1 MSQAETGPQALTF
14 STLMPVNGSAD
25 RPAFYGGVNQPRR
38 SNMQT
43 PVEIDFQGIHA
54 NEQLRSCVTRN
65 ISTLEQRFG
74 RITACRV
81 VIRGP
86 SERHRKGGPFEV
98 SIRLSLPQGR
108 EVDIGRS
115 EGRVKEADTDNR
127 LLDPVVAVNDAFKRA
142 RRRLQDHARRM
153 QGQVKNHEAL
163 PIATVSR
170 YNDATGYGFLETQDG
185 REVYFHRNSVLDGG
199 VRYVAPG
206 TRVTFFEEMG
216 DNGPQASTVKV
227 LGKHAMR

>member
-1 MSQAETGPQALTF
+1 
-14 STLMPVNGSAD
+14 
-25 RPAFYGGVNQPRR
+25 
-38 SNMQT
+38 MQT
-43 PVEIDFQGIHA
+43 PVEIDFQGLQA

-86 SERHRKGGPFEV
+86 SDRHRKGGAFDIT
-98 SIRLSLPQGR
+98 IRLSLPQGR

-115 EGRVKEADTDNR
+115 EKAQVDNR
-127 LLDPVVAVNDAFKRA
+127 MLDPVVAVNDAFKRA

-153 QGQVKNHEAL
+153 QGHVKSHDAA
-163 PIATVSR
+163 PVATVTHFD
-170 YNDATGYGFLETQDG
+170 DAAGFGFLETQDG
-185 REVYFHRNSVLDGG
+185 REIYFHKNSLIDGAS
-199 VRYVAPG
+199 RLVAPG

-216 DNGPQASTVKV
+216 EKGPQASTVRI
-227 LGKHAMR
+227 LGKHSLR

>member
-1 MSQAETGPQALTF
+1 
-14 STLMPVNGSAD
+14 
-25 RPAFYGGVNQPRR
+25 
-38 SNMQT
+38 MQT
-43 PVEIDFQGIHA
+43 PVEIDFQGLQA
-54 NEQLRSCVTRN
+54 TERLRSCVSRN

-81 VIRGP
+81 TIRGP
-86 SERHRKGGPFEV
+86 SERHRKGGAFDV

-115 EGRVKEADTDNR
+115 EGHPEIAETDNR

-153 QGQVKNHEAL
+153 QGHVKTHDGP
-163 PIATVSR
+163 PIATVAR
-170 YNDATGYGFLETQDG
+170 FDDAAGFGFLETPDG
-185 REVYFHRNSVLDGG
+185 REVYFHKNSILDGG
-199 VRYVAPG
+199 VRWVAPG

-216 DNGPQASTVKV
+216 DKGPQASTVKV

>member
-1 MSQAETGPQALTF
+1 
-14 STLMPVNGSAD
+14 
-25 RPAFYGGVNQPRR
+25 
-38 SNMQT
+38 MQT
-43 PVEIDFQGIHA
+43 PVEIDFQGLHA
-54 NEQLRSCVTRN
+54 SEQLRACVTRN

-86 SERHRKGGPFEV
+86 SERHRKGGAFDV

-108 EVDIGRS
+108 EVDIGRC
-115 EGRVKEADTDNR
+115 EGRVKEAETDNR

-142 RRRLQDHARRM
+142 RRRLQDYARRM
-153 QGQVKNHEAL
+153 QGHVKSHDG
-163 PIATVSR
+163 PPVATVSR
-170 YNDATGYGFLETQDG
+170 YDDAAGFGFLETSDG
-185 REVYFHRNSVLDGG
+185 REVYFHKNSVLDGG
-199 VRYVAPG
+199 TRSVAPG

-216 DNGPQASTVKV
+216 DKGPQASTVRV